1 MGFTPGTT
9 VSQLTLQGTTGF
21 DTNKPLVDTSKLY
34 IPTIAPG
41 TLGVPG
47 CATVNGAQVCDTYET
62 SFSNFGRN
70 TFRAP
75 FQSRGDVSL
84 AKNTRI
90 NERMSLN
97 LRFDVFN
104 VFNHPD
110 FDAPNVNNSLY
121 SVARSGNAITKVT
134 VKAVSSSLGLIQ
146 STLGGPRIMMLSAH
160 LRF

>member
-1 MGFTPGTT
+1 M
-9 VSQLTLQGTTGF
+9 
-21 DTNKPLVDTSKLY
+21 
-34 IPTIAPG
+34 
-41 TLGVPG
+41 GVPA

-62 SFSNFGRN
+62 SFSSFGRN

-75 FQSRGDVSL
+75 FQSRADVSL
-84 AKNTRI
+84 AKATRI
-90 NERMSLN
+90 GEGRSLT

-121 SVARSGNAITKVT
+121 SVTRSVNSITKVS
-134 VKAVSSSLGLIQ
+134 VRAVPSSLGLIQ
-146 STLGGPRIMMLSAH
+146 STLGGRRIMMVSAH